1 MEDLPSPTE
10 KALQRYQTLLVCTVA
25 VAIFADSLLMTI
37 IVPIAPDL
45 VGGDHPAL
53 IGVLFASKAILQVL
67 FGPLTAMIIPKIG
80 PQPTLQIGLVIL
92 TLSTI
97 AFAFLSDLGALIAAR
112 AVQGIASSLIN
123 AGGLS
128 WVAEAHRPEER
139 GTATAGAMAG
149 LAAGVLFGP
158 TIGGLLYPVK
168 LWDFAHATPF
178 CCVAG
183 VILLDAI
190 VQLTLNAAH
199 PGDST
204 AIGEEKE
211 EEEEG
216 IEPSLGTLLCDRQVL
231 IGMAALIVSNGVISS
246 LEPTV
251 PLYLQQQ
258 FGYGP

>member
-1 MEDLPSPTE
+1 MADWSGYPDPFHDCLCVPVGPWGPHRSKSCARHCQVPCQ
-10 KALQRYQTLLVCTVA
+10 ACTLCA
-25 VAIFADSLLMTI
+25 HSSLC
-37 IVPIAPDL
+37 
-45 VGGDHPAL
+45 G
-53 IGVLFASKAILQVL
+53 
-67 FGPLTAMIIPKIG
+67 
-80 PQPTLQIGLVIL
+80 
-92 TLSTI
+92 
-97 AFAFLSDLGALIAAR
+97 
-112 AVQGIASSLIN
+112 SSLIN

-216 IEPSLGTLLCDRQVL
+216 IEPSLGTLLCDRQVPPCWHQL
-231 IGMAALIVSNGVISS
+231 DFPHPLPPGVDW
-246 LEPTV
+246 
-251 PLYLQQQ
+251 
-258 FGYGP
+258 YGSPDRV